1 MLEILADGRDAY
13 GFRARLPD
21 ALTLARSRLVSLRA
35 GQVPGKQLVVVHRLS
50 RRPEEYTVRT
60 AAARV
65 AQELEAQGVEL
76 YPGERLNFLLVPGPE
91 KARAWELI
99 DGEIPYDRAAYT
111 ELMLRAID
119 SVVAPLGVDRHTLE
133 TWLLGN
139 AGYWGPPGALP
150 PAGMDITTPLLARG
164 QVWSWMGIRAPSAL
178 RASQQPLEVFEHG
191 LHLAA

>member
-1 MLEILADGRDAY
+1 M
-13 GFRARLPD
+13 
-21 ALTLARSRLVSLRA
+21 
-35 GQVPGKQLVVVHRLS
+35 
-50 RRPEEYTVRT
+50 RT

-65 AQELEAQGVEL
+65 AMELEAEGVEL

-99 DGEIPYDRAAYT
+99 DGEIPYDRSAYT

-119 SVVAPLGVDRHTLE
+119 SVVAPLGVDRHTLD

-150 PAGMDITTPLLARG
+150 PAGVDIATPLLARSR
-164 QVWSWMGIRAPSAL
+164 VWSWMGIQPPSAIHKNRRAPEPAAPEL
-178 RASQQPLEVFEHG
+178 R
-191 LHLAA
+191 LAA